1 VNECSC
7 IPCGRREEPRRHCR
21 PESDRQG
28 VGRCAVWV
36 THSTTPPQ
44 SLPRLLYLN
53 LENIVDNML
62 RIHRRTV
69 LCPGLWSNGCLE
81 TWICDLLL
89 FQDRIGEIKKTVRD
103 NCRGPLVESLNYKP
117 RHLGR
122 KQGQLPTLTR
132 SIPMIFARFRQPSG
146 LSDDFRAQLDVDQQ
160 LETGWQVSRK
170 KKAVLLVTT
179 DNVTSL
185 MVGSICCSFSVSEW
199 FSDGSGHRP

>member
-1 VNECSC
+1 
-7 IPCGRREEPRRHCR
+7 
-21 PESDRQG
+21 
-28 VGRCAVWV
+28 
-36 THSTTPPQ
+36 
-44 SLPRLLYLN
+44 
-53 LENIVDNML
+53 
-62 RIHRRTV
+62 
-69 LCPGLWSNGCLE
+69 
-81 TWICDLLL
+81 
-89 FQDRIGEIKKTVRD
+89 
-103 NCRGPLVESLNYKP
+103 VESLNFKP
-117 RHLGR
+117 HHLGR